1 MAQAG
6 AKLTLDHKFIASEL
20 NQCAWALLENESRS
34 PEENDEMLHV
44 AHASLW
50 HWLQAGSKVHH
61 QRGLWLLGR
70 VHVLLGKREAAMYY
84 ARQTMD
90 LTEAHQEDMADFDHA
105 YAFELLARAT
115 LLAGEDGEAAVL
127 FERAARLGQLIH
139 GEQNRKILFTD
150 LKAIPYRETE
160 LSIRARSI

>member
-6 AKLTLDHKFIASEL
+6 AKLTLDHKFIAIEL
-20 NQCAWALLENESRS
+20 NQRAWALLENESRS

-50 HWLQAGSKVHH
+50 HWLQAGTKVHH
-61 QRGLWLLGR
+61 QRGLWLVGR
-70 VHVLLGKREAAMYY
+70 IHVLLGNREAAMRY

-90 LTEAHQEDMADFDHA
+90 LTEVHQEDMADFDHA
-105 YAFELLARAT
+105 YASELLARAT
-115 LLAGEDGEAAVL
+115 LLAGEEGEASVL

-139 GEQNRKILFTD
+139 GEQNRKIFFSD
-150 LKAIPYRETE
+150 LEAIPYPKTE
-160 LSIRARSI
+160 LSELNS